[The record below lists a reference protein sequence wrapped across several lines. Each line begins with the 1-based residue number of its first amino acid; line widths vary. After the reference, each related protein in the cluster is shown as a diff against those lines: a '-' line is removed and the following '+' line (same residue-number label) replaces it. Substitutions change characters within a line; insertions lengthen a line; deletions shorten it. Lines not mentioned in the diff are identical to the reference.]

1 MNSSYRIINSP
12 DEGQNN
18 GVGIGFSGEEQFNKE
33 KKEGSR

>member
-12 DEGQNN
+12 DEGQSND
-18 GVGIGFSGEEQFNKE
+18 GVGGGEEQFNKE